1 MANRIRKKV
10 KTIKNYDDIIK
21 DITPKNI
28 PMEWTYDMTSTLPRF
43 LSAYLN
49 KYLSDAEQW
58 VELDNDVR
66 DMILDL
72 ITELDA
78 LENDEWCENSSK
90 TFMKLGKILPYLW
103 W

>member
-1 MANRIRKKV
+1 MANRIKKKV
-10 KTIKNYDDIIK
+10 EKLKTYDEVIK
-21 DITPKNI
+21 DICPKNI

-78 LENDEWCENSSK
+78 LANDEWCENSSEI
-90 TFMKLGKILPYLW
+90 FMKLGKVLPYLW